1 MLVSAVQQLQVMTSK
16 RQYKEAATQLE
27 LREELINNFCSRELT
42 SYEQIYVGAELKTLD
57 EIELIYNQL
66 SCLIRKNQ
74 GKWTIFPASW
84 HVPYR
89 LCIQLSRKTR
99 VQVESILVN
108 LKEKSDVEKLL
119 LELKRTLE
127 FERELEMKFG
137 GGGSIG
143 DDIIGGGGNNSQKF
157 NFRGMISSCYEPH
170 LTIYI
175 EKEEMELMQLLEKV
189 VQEETWDIEEESQT
203 NILSSSIQLFFT
215 IKRSLKRCSA
225 LTKNQTLFN
234 LFKVFQR
241 VLNAYATKLF
251 VKLPKGGTSI
261 IAAAT
266 GMDGRI
272 KVSEKDERMIC
283 YIVNTADYCHKTSG
297 DLVEEVSTII
307 HPPYA
312 DGVDISEVQDA
323 FSSVIT
329 SALVTL
335 VHGLETKFDKE
346 MADMTRV
353 SWGIFKSVGDQSNN
367 YVYGIN
373 TILCSSIPVLGNLLT
388 PVYFQF
394 FLDKLALSLGQRFY
408 VNIFRCKHISETGA
422 QQMLLDAHD
431 MKMILLKVPSLAR
444 QTATASYVKF
454 VNHQMKRAEA
464 VLKVIASPIVTVI
477 DTYRALFPEE
487 TPMEFQRILVLKGL
501 TKAEQQSILDDFN
514 NHSSRITQLS
524 VAAKTPEAHALP
536 LALTNVA
543 PAVRFKA
550 NSEEVLTRAASAATT
565 SFMKLYALTGAAK
578 DRPFRKLFN
587 P

>member
-1 MLVSAVQQLQVMTSK
+1 MDKSSGLDFINQMFPVEASLSCVESFMQKICDEIRRVDATILAVVSQQGNSGTRAKENLNDAICAAEELSHKIQEIKSKAEQTEAMVQDICSDIKKLDFAKKNITTAVTALSRLTMLVSAVQQLQVMTSK

-27 LREELINNFCSRELT
+27 AINELCNHFKAYMDLPKIMELREKLKNIKQILKFHVFSDFSSLGTGTETEELFLLKKLSDSCLVVDALEPSVREELINNFCSRELT

-157 NFRGMISSCYEPH
+157 NFRGMISSCFEPH

-189 VQEETWDIEEESQT
+189 VQEETWDIEEE
-203 NILSSSIQLFFT
+203 LG
-215 IKRSLKRCSA
+215 CH
-225 LTKNQTLFN
+225 
-234 LFKVFQR
+234 
-241 VLNAYATKLF
+241 
-251 VKLPKGGTSI
+251 
-261 IAAAT
+261 
-266 GMDGRI
+266 
-272 KVSEKDERMIC
+272 SE
-283 YIVNTADYCHKTSG
+283 N
-297 DLVEEVSTII
+297 
-307 HPPYA
+307 
-312 DGVDISEVQDA
+312 
-323 FSSVIT
+323 SVY
-329 SALVTL
+329 L
-335 VHGLETKFDKE
+335 
-346 MADMTRV
+346 
-353 SWGIFKSVGDQSNN
+353 
-367 YVYGIN
+367 
-373 TILCSSIPVLGNLLT
+373 
-388 PVYFQF
+388 
-394 FLDKLALSLGQRFY
+394 
-408 VNIFRCKHISETGA
+408 
-422 QQMLLDAHD
+422 MLLDAHD

-444 QTATASYVKF
+444 QPEASALLVKTATASYVKL

>member
-1 MLVSAVQQLQVMTSK
+1 MDKSSGLDFINQTFPVEASLSCVESFMQKICDEIRRVDATILAVVSQQGNSGTRAKENLNDAICAAEELSHKIQEIKSKAEQTEAMVQDICSDIKKLDFAKKNITTAVTALSRLTMLVSAVQQLQVMTSK

-27 LREELINNFCSRELT
+27 AINELCNHFKAYMDLPKIMELREKLKNIKQILKFHVFSDFSSLGTGTETEELFLLKKLSDSCLVVDALEPSVREELINNFCSRELT

-119 LELKRTLE
+119 LELKRTVE

-157 NFRGMISSCYEPH
+157 NFRGMISSCFEPH

-189 VQEETWDIEEESQT
+189 V
-203 NILSSSIQLFFT
+203 
-215 IKRSLKRCSA
+215 
-225 LTKNQTLFN
+225 
-234 LFKVFQR
+234 
-241 VLNAYATKLF
+241 
-251 VKLPKGGTSI
+251 
-261 IAAAT
+261 
-266 GMDGRI
+266 
-272 KVSEKDERMIC
+272 
-283 YIVNTADYCHKTSG
+283 
-297 DLVEEVSTII
+297 
-307 HPPYA
+307 
-312 DGVDISEVQDA
+312 
-323 FSSVIT
+323 
-329 SALVTL
+329 
-335 VHGLETKFDKE
+335 
-346 MADMTRV
+346 
-353 SWGIFKSVGDQSNN
+353 
-367 YVYGIN
+367 
-373 TILCSSIPVLGNLLT
+373 
-388 PVYFQF
+388 
-394 FLDKLALSLGQRFY
+394 
-408 VNIFRCKHISETGA
+408 
-422 QQMLLDAHD
+422 QMLLDAHD